1 MFGIMLFVGT
11 VVGGGAMIIKWITTP
26 PTPEEE
32 AASEARRRAMPYEG
46 GCIHHLGSECEECRW
61 GEQRRNPAAI
71 DSYDDSYDVNPQE
84 ESPLSIFG

>member
-11 VVGGGAMIIKWITTP
+11 VVGIPLLIIKWITTP

-32 AASEARRRAMPYEG
+32 AASEARRRAEPYEG

-61 GEQRRNPAAI
+61 GAQRRNPAAI
-71 DSYDDSYDVNPQE
+71 DEYDVDADDVNPQGE
-84 ESPLSIFG
+84 NPLS